1 MVHSKQTLIITL
13 ASLLLVGAGC
23 VATEVSS
30 FTPEEASAELTLV
43 AGNSI
48 VVQPTI
54 LGVGGKVVG
63 WFGADEEERLM
74 IVDEWVA
81 GEKVSVSWSIS
92 TQIETAESTAA
103 REAHRQQYASSPVGM
118 EIPDEPEPVYEER
131 VVAGS
136 IASESL
142 ASADLLSLPEAWQ
155 EDDAGVSESSLIWL
169 SRSHYDELVNT
180 RATVVSLGL
189 FDESLMRVE
198 DATNQFTS
206 IVDKLSGLLDPILGT
221 DEQPAQ
227 ETAEDTQSLLTLQ
240 ADPAWGEYVLLVD
253 GVKTSARVVE
263 AKNAFA
269 SYKILANAD
278 NPLILEIQLTPL
290 SRGSLELL
298 SSEGFTEGVGGYE
311 VTQINQKAAE

>member
-1 MVHSKQTLIITL
+1 M
-13 ASLLLVGAGC
+13 
-23 VATEVSS
+23 
-30 FTPEEASAELTLV
+30 
-43 AGNSI
+43 
-48 VVQPTI
+48 
-54 LGVGGKVVG
+54 
-63 WFGADEEERLM
+63 
-74 IVDEWVA
+74 
-81 GEKVSVSWSIS
+81 
-92 TQIETAESTAA
+92 
-103 REAHRQQYASSPVGM
+103 
-118 EIPDEPEPVYEER
+118 YEEQ
-131 VVAGS
+131 VVSGM

-155 EDDAGVSESSLIWL
+155 EGDAGVSESSLIWL

-189 FDESLMRVE
+189 FDESLMRVQ

-221 DEQPAQ
+221 DEQPVE
-227 ETAEDTQSLLTLQ
+227 ETEADTQSLLTLQ
-240 ADPAWGEYVLLVD
+240 ANPAWGEYVLLID
-253 GVKTSARVVE
+253 GVKTSVRVVE

-269 SYKILANAD
+269 SYTILANAE

-298 SSEGFTEGVGGYE
+298 SSEGFTEGFGGYE